1 VYLDDNRS
9 FATKLGARIDRCPS
23 LYLAAPLSSRNR
35 VFLEASIRADI
46 GVPMWNDGAPS
57 TTDREAT
64 NMNEVIHRPEST
76 ILRINRVKARTGL
89 ARSTIYE
96 RIKEGDFPAQVSLG
110 PRAVGWLESD
120 IEAWIARKVERSR
133 QG

>member
-1 VYLDDNRS
+1 
-9 FATKLGARIDRCPS
+9 
-23 LYLAAPLSSRNR
+23 
-35 VFLEASIRADI
+35 
-46 GVPMWNDGAPS
+46 
-57 TTDREAT
+57 
-64 NMNEVIHRPEST
+64 MNEVIHRPEST

-120 IEAWIARKVERSR
+120 IEAWIVRQVERSR